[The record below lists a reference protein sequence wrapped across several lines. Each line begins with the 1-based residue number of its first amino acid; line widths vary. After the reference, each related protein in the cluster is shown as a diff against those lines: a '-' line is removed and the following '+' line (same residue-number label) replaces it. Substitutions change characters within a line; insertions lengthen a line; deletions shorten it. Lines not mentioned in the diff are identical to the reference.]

1 MTVVL
6 SARELTRHYEVS
18 RGLFKGH
25 ALVRALNGVS
35 FELEAG
41 KTLAVVGESGCGK
54 STLARALTL
63 IEEPSSGSLQIAGTE
78 VNGADKAQRKQLRRD
93 VQMVFQSPYASLNPR
108 QKIGDQL
115 AEPLLI
121 NTSLSKTERRD
132 KVQKMMQQVGLRPEH
147 YQRYPHM
154 FSGGQRQRIA
164 LARAMMLQ
172 PKVLVADEP
181 TSALDVSIQAQ
192 VLNLFMDLQKEFNTA
207 YVFISH
213 NLAVVRHVADQVLVM
228 YLGRPAEMG
237 PKEDIYE
244 KPLHEDRDQNDHRDW
259 HPKHPEQNRAHD
271 GSSSREFELT
281 DNSGRSM
288 QGTRVFFDPT
298 STVTQATTE
307 QGCEACE
314 ERTAQQGNEGP
325 DGGPGRNLRCCLG
338 SFLRSLLGLRGILT
352 RLFIDLLD
360 AGLGLG
366 LGQASTLGHQLR
378 QVGAILGSHPAI
390 GSQAADQDPAGHA
403 IGRILAYRDRAVATE

>member
-1 MTVVL
+1 MAVVL

-78 VNGADKAQRKQLRRD
+78 VKGASKAERKQLRRD

-121 NTSLSKTERRD
+121 NTSLSKAEHRD
-132 KVQKMMQQVGLRPEH
+132 KVQKMMEQVGLRPEH

-237 PKEDIYE
+237 PKEDIYN
-244 KPLHEDRDQNDHRDW
+244 KPLH
-259 HPKHPEQNRAHD
+259 PY
-271 GSSSREFELT
+271 
-281 DNSGRSM
+281 
-288 QGTRVFFDPT
+288 
-298 STVTQATTE
+298 TQALLSATPAIHPDPLKPKIRIVGE
-307 QGCEACE
+307 LP
-314 ERTAQQGNEGP
+314 NPLNPP
-325 DGGPGRNLRCCLG
+325 DGCAFHKRCPYATERC
-338 SFLRSLLGLRGILT
+338 
-352 RLFIDLLD
+352 
-360 AGLGLG
+360 AKEVP
-366 LGQASTLGHQLR
+366 ALR
-378 QVGAILGSHPAI
+378 QVSTR
-390 GSQAADQDPAGHA
+390 Q
-403 IGRILAYRDRAVATE
+403 VACHYAEQFL

>member
-1 MTVVL
+1 MAVVL
-6 SARELTRHYEVS
+6 TARELTRHYEVS

-78 VNGADKAQRKQLRRD
+78 VKGASKAERKQLRRD

-121 NTSLSKTERRD
+121 NTSLSKAERRD
-132 KVQKMMQQVGLRPEH
+132 KVQKMMEQVGLRPEH

-237 PKEDIYE
+237 PKEDIYN
-244 KPLHEDRDQNDHRDW
+244 KPLH
-259 HPKHPEQNRAHD
+259 PY
-271 GSSSREFELT
+271 
-281 DNSGRSM
+281 
-288 QGTRVFFDPT
+288 
-298 STVTQATTE
+298 TQALLSATPAIHPDPMKPKIRIAGE
-307 QGCEACE
+307 LP
-314 ERTAQQGNEGP
+314 NPLNPP
-325 DGGPGRNLRCCLG
+325 DGCAFHKRCPYATERC
-338 SFLRSLLGLRGILT
+338 
-352 RLFIDLLD
+352 
-360 AGLGLG
+360 AKEVP
-366 LGQASTLGHQLR
+366 ALR
-378 QVGAILGSHPAI
+378 QVSTR
-390 GSQAADQDPAGHA
+390 Q
-403 IGRILAYRDRAVATE
+403 VACHYAEQFL

>member
-1 MTVVL
+1 MAVVL

-78 VNGADKAQRKQLRRD
+78 VKGASKSERKQLRRD

-121 NTSLSKTERRD
+121 NTSLSKAERRE
-132 KVQKMMQQVGLRPEH
+132 KVQKMMEQVGLRPEH

-244 KPLHEDRDQNDHRDW
+244 RPLH
-259 HPKHPEQNRAHD
+259 PY
-271 GSSSREFELT
+271 
-281 DNSGRSM
+281 
-288 QGTRVFFDPT
+288 
-298 STVTQATTE
+298 TQALLSATPAIHPAPLKPKIRIAGE
-307 QGCEACE
+307 LP
-314 ERTAQQGNEGP
+314 NPLNPP
-325 DGGPGRNLRCCLG
+325 DGCAFHKRCPHATERC
-338 SFLRSLLGLRGILT
+338 
-352 RLFIDLLD
+352 
-360 AGLGLG
+360 AKEVP
-366 LGQASTLGHQLR
+366 ALR
-378 QVGAILGSHPAI
+378 QVSTR
-390 GSQAADQDPAGHA
+390 Q
-403 IGRILAYRDRAVATE
+403 VACHYAEQFL

>member
-1 MTVVL
+1 MAVVL
-6 SARELTRHYEVS
+6 SARDLTRHYEVS

-63 IEEPSSGSLQIAGTE
+63 IEQPTSGSLQIAGTE
-78 VNGADKAQRKQLRRD
+78 VTGASKAEHKQLRRD

-121 NTSLSKTERRD
+121 NTALSKAQRRD
-132 KVQKMMQQVGLRPEH
+132 RVQKMMEQVGLRPEH

-192 VLNLFMDLQKEFNTA
+192 VLNLFMDMQQQYGTG

-213 NLAVVRHVADQVLVM
+213 NLAVVRHVADDVLVM
-228 YLGRPAEMG
+228 YLGRPAEIG
-237 PKEDIYE
+237 PKADIYE
-244 KPLHEDRDQNDHRDW
+244 KPLH
-259 HPKHPEQNRAHD
+259 PY
-271 GSSSREFELT
+271 
-281 DNSGRSM
+281 
-288 QGTRVFFDPT
+288 
-298 STVTQATTE
+298 TQALLSATPAIHPDPSKPRIRIAGE
-307 QGCEACE
+307 LP
-314 ERTAQQGNEGP
+314 NPLNPP
-325 DGGPGRNLRCCLG
+325 DGCAFHKRCPYATDRCANEVPA
-338 SFLRSLLGLRGILT
+338 F
-352 RLFIDLLD
+352 
-360 AGLGLG
+360 
-366 LGQASTLGHQLR
+366 R
-378 QVGAILGSHPAI
+378 QVETR
-390 GSQAADQDPAGHA
+390 Q
-403 IGRILAYRDRAVATE
+403 VACHYAEQFL

>member
-6 SARELTRHYEVS
+6 TARELTRHYQVA
-18 RGLFKGH
+18 RGMFKGS

-41 KTLAVVGESGCGK
+41 RTLAVVGESGCGK

-63 IEEPSSGSLQIAGTE
+63 IEEPTCGSLQIAGQE
-78 VNGADKAQRKQLRRD
+78 VAGASKAQRRQLRRD

-121 NTSLSKTERRD
+121 NTDLGRAERREQ
-132 KVQKMMQQVGLRPEH
+132 VQAMMQQVGLRPEH

-164 LARAMMLQ
+164 LARAMMLR

-192 VLNLFMDLQKEFNTA
+192 VLNLFMDLQQQYRTA

-213 NLAVVRHVADQVLVM
+213 NLAVVRHVADDVLVM

-237 PKEDIYE
+237 PKEDIYRN
-244 KPLHEDRDQNDHRDW
+244 PLH
-259 HPKHPEQNRAHD
+259 PY
-271 GSSSREFELT
+271 
-281 DNSGRSM
+281 
-288 QGTRVFFDPT
+288 
-298 STVTQATTE
+298 TQALLSATPSIHPDPARPRIKIAGE
-307 QGCEACE
+307 LPNPLAPPSGC
-314 ERTAQQGNEGP
+314 P
-325 DGGPGRNLRCCLG
+325 FHKRCPYATDKCVMDVPAFRVVG
-338 SFLRSLLGLRGILT
+338 S
-352 RLFIDLLD
+352 
-360 AGLGLG
+360 
-366 LGQASTLGHQLR
+366 R
-378 QVGAILGSHPAI
+378 QVACHYAEQFL
-390 GSQAADQDPAGHA
+390 Q
-403 IGRILAYRDRAVATE
+403 

>member
-1 MTVVL
+1 MSVVL
-6 SARELTRHYEVS
+6 TARELTRHYEVS
-18 RGLFKGH
+18 QGVFKPH
-25 ALVRALNGVS
+25 ATVQALNGVS

-54 STLARALTL
+54 STLARQLTL
-63 IEEPSSGSLQIAGTE
+63 IEEPSSGSLKIAGQE
-78 VNGADKAQRKQLRRD
+78 VAGASKDQRKQLRRD

-121 NTSLSKTERRD
+121 NTRLSRIERRE
-132 KVQKMMQQVGLRPEH
+132 KVQAMMQQVGLRPEH

-192 VLNLFMDLQKEFNTA
+192 VLNLFMDLQQQYQTA

-213 NLAVVRHVADQVLVM
+213 NLAVVRHVADDVLVM

-237 PKEDIYE
+237 PKEDLYRN
-244 KPLHEDRDQNDHRDW
+244 PLHPYTQALLSATPTIKPNPDKPRI
-259 HPKHPEQNRAHD
+259 KIA
-271 GSSSREFELT
+271 GELP
-281 DNSGRSM
+281 NPLNPPSGCAFHKRCPYATEKCAVDVPAFRPV
-288 QGTRVFFDPT
+288 GTRQV
-298 STVTQATTE
+298 ACHYAE
-307 QGCEACE
+307 Q
-314 ERTAQQGNEGP
+314 
-325 DGGPGRNLRCCLG
+325 
-338 SFLRSLLGLRGILT
+338 FL
-352 RLFIDLLD
+352 
-360 AGLGLG
+360 
-366 LGQASTLGHQLR
+366 
-378 QVGAILGSHPAI
+378 
-390 GSQAADQDPAGHA
+390 
-403 IGRILAYRDRAVATE
+403 